1 MTLSELLDKYYGAVR
16 IEWAMNDKHKEVE
29 RSSQLYEGS
38 DEDLLA
44 SDIVCFEVQAEKLL
58 VTLKGGN

>member
-16 IEWAMNDKHKEVE
+16 IEWAKNDKHKEVE